1 MREIAIYLS
10 HFYSFI
16 RWKSVNNGF
25 LFIIGVILRFLR
37 VFTSLA
43 VDYYSTLV
51 KNAF

>member
-25 LFIIGVILRFLR
+25 LSILRFLR

-51 KNAF
+51 KSAF